1 MHNITIY
8 STPTCGYCDVAKDWL
23 TARNIS
29 YVEKNVAVDL
39 EARKEM
45 IDKSQ
50 QMGVP
55 VFDINGS
62 IMVGYNETKLRE
74 LLGVTAEL

>member
-23 TARNIS
+23 TARNIP
-29 YVEKNVAVDL
+29 YVEKNVASDL

-45 IDKSQ
+45 VEKSQ
-50 QMGVP
+50 QLGVP
-55 VFDINGS
+55 VFDVNGS
-62 IMVGYNETKLRE
+62 IMVGYNEAKLRE
-74 LLGVTAEL
+74 LLGAHD

>member
-1 MHNITIY
+1 MPTITIY

-23 TARNIS
+23 SERNIP
-29 YVEKNVAVDL
+29 YVEKNVATDL
-39 EARKEM
+39 EARREM
-45 IDKSQ
+45 IEKSQ
-50 QMGVP
+50 QLGVP

-74 LLGVTAEL
+74 LVGAVD